1 MNNAPVL
8 NLNLATRPL
17 RNRRLYGT
25 AVRLFVG
32 LLVVLAGLTVFA
44 FLKYGGEASRLKAT
58 RTGNTRLQSEADL
71 EVKRLTADIKQAER
85 TSQAR
90 VDLVNGIIL
99 RKTFSWTGLLTELEN
114 ALPGP
119 SFITSLGPDFT
130 ASGAVTM
137 NMRVTSRSLED
148 VLAFINNLTARGFK
162 NIQVFGDRRSEDGRI
177 ITEMSLTYER
187 AL

>member
-1 MNNAPVL
+1 MNNGSAL
-8 NLNLATRPL
+8 NLNLATKPL

-25 AVRLFVG
+25 AVRALVG
-32 LLVVLAGLTVFA
+32 LLAVLAALAVFA

-58 RTGNTRLQSEADL
+58 RTENTRLQSEAAR
-71 EVKRLTADIKQAER
+71 EEKRLAADIKEAER
-85 TSQAR
+85 TSLAR

-99 RKTFSWTGLLTELEN
+99 KKTFSWTGLLAELEN

-119 SFITSLGPDFT
+119 SFITSLSPNFT
-130 ASGAVTM
+130 SSGGVTM

-177 ITEMSLTYER
+177 LTEMSLTYER